1 MTAAPTKSK
10 RMVASFDW
18 LWPVFFA
25 MLGLLATLA
34 FRATCQTQPYV
45 IVIDI
50 LILAGLLGLMVVL
63 NRRSGEGGKKITI
76 SVQLLTG
83 LIVVW
88 PLLTAYLTRWF
99 GVGDPWEVTLLCV
112 LQNAALACAVLSQ
125 RPRLG
130 QFAVIFSG
138 FLMLFLGFV
147 LVSPAMTALL
157 AVFGVAVLWWLMEQY
172 WSRAQ
177 AALPVAARR
186 MVPLR
191 RSTLVGAVGLLTL
204 VSVAMFT
211 VAPRDALVQLSGYMP
226 TSGGDRWGDR
236 FARDG
241 SGSGEILTGAVQN
254 ATTIAPV
261 DTNVF
266 LSSQQPSLYDMIS
279 RAYGKPPK
287 HYDKKI
293 AVEGA
298 NKDIH
303 LQEKMQEL
311 TASRQFSTIRKYAA
325 EAREHQRR
333 KSDALLFVSGRR
345 PLHLRLQTFDR
356 FHGSEWLA
364 NEANESFDFDQ
375 QEIAG
380 ESWFRLNRPTSDAIF
395 KSYAVHELQFVNLR
409 TNRIPTH
416 PTLVAWR
423 IPQIERDD
431 FFKWGRDDVLEMP
444 GRDRIPATTKV
455 GIMFRSVDRWGLHQH
470 RDWPTSLT
478 EGDAKPEFGLNLIP
492 ANLRELP
499 RSMLQLEGIENFL
512 RSHFDHA
519 PEVTAPE
526 ETDDIVRFFVETG
539 RGPDY
544 MFATTAALWLRDLGY
559 RTRLAQGLIAR
570 PEHYDRETKLTII
583 WPSDV
588 HTWVEVCLD
597 GVNWIPLEPTPGYP
611 LPERESG
618 WLQAMSLWFDAAS
631 RWTAQQW
638 WLLALAGLSLL
649 GVWWQRTAIY
659 DALSGIAWRV
669 VRSAVSPRRALAFGE
684 RIVRRRLWLAGASC
698 PPTKSLR
705 AWFHSHR
712 SLATVVPDDVWSPF
726 VADLDRLHYA
736 PRFELSAV
744 AAASV
749 LQDCDRILEFVRA
762 HKIAAV
768 RRTRGSARGELTTCD
783 PAVAT

>member
-1 MTAAPTKSK
+1 MNATPVTSK
-10 RMVASFDW
+10 RLAESFDW
-18 LWPVFFA
+18 LWPMFFA
-25 MLGLLATLA
+25 VLGFLGTLT

-45 IVIDI
+45 MVIDG

-63 NRRSGEGGKKITI
+63 NCRSGGGGRKIPI
-76 SVQLLTG
+76 SVQTLTG
-83 LIVVW
+83 LMVLW

-125 RPRLG
+125 LPRLG

-147 LVSPAMTALL
+147 FVSPAMTALL

-186 MVPLR
+186 IVPLR
-191 RSTLVGAVGLLTL
+191 RSTLVTAVGLLTL
-204 VSVAMFT
+204 VSVAMLS
-211 VAPRDALVQLSGYMP
+211 VAPRDALVRLSGYLP

-311 TASRQFSTIRKYAA
+311 AASRQFSTIRKYAE

-356 FHGSEWLA
+356 FDGVNWLVT
-364 NEANESFDFDQ
+364 ETNESFDFDHR
-375 QEIAG
+375 EIAG
-380 ESWFRLNRPTSDAIF
+380 ESWCRLNRPASDAIF

-416 PTLVAWR
+416 SSLVAWR

-431 FFKWGRDDVLEMP
+431 FYRWGRDDVLEMP

-455 GIMFRSVDRWGLHQH
+455 GIMFRTVDRWGLHQH
-470 RDWPTSLT
+470 RDWPSSSSAP
-478 EGDAKPEFGLNLIP
+478 DAEPVFGLHLIP

-499 RSMLQLEGIENFL
+499 RSMLQLEGIEKFL
-512 RSHFDHA
+512 RGRFAHA

-526 ETDDIVRFFVETG
+526 ETDDIVRFFVDNG

-544 MFATTAALWLRDLGY
+544 MFATTAALWLRELGY

-611 LPERESG
+611 LPERELG
-618 WLQAMSLWFDAAS
+618 WLQAMVLWFDAAY
-631 RWTAQQW
+631 RWSVRQW
-638 WLLALAGLSLL
+638 WILTLAALSLL
-649 GVWWQRTAIY
+649 GVWWRRLAIY
-659 DALSGIAWRV
+659 DASSGVAWRV
-669 VRSAVSPRRALAFGE
+669 IRSLASPRRALACAE

-705 AWFHSHR
+705 EWFDSHR
-712 SLATVVPDDVWSPF
+712 SLAVVPHDVWSPF

-736 PRFELSAV
+736 PCFELPS
-744 AAASV
+744 AASGRV
-749 LQDCDRILEFVRA
+749 LQDCDRMLDVVRA
-762 HKIAAV
+762 HKIAAK
-768 RRTRGSARGELTTCD
+768 RKNRKGATGGLTACD
-783 PAVAT
+783 PAVVTL